1 MFKLVVSGMLIGI
14 ANIIPGVSGAT
25 LAVITNQYQRLITN
39 VATLTSLKFNRVE
52 WGYLTSIGLAAV
64 GGIYV
69 FSWPLD
75 YGLTHFNAVT
85 LLFIIGLVLG
95 SLEMVQLTTHQRSRK
110 CRYISGWSLGG
121 LVLVLAIGWLPT
133 TGGIEWNNTVLY
145 GLSGAVAMMAM
156 LIPGVSGSM
165 ILVLLGTYTEVV
177 QLIKSFDMIAMFP
190 FALGAAIG
198 GGATIKGIQW
208 LIYTHAPQFE
218 SFILGAVIG
227 SVVFIASQ
235 IHIVGNHPLSLC
247 LALILGIGISWRL
260 THAR

>member
-1 MFKLVVSGMLIGI
+1 MLIGI
-14 ANIIPGVSGAT
+14 ANIIPGISGAT
-25 LAVITNQYQRLITN
+25 VALITNQYQRLMTN
-39 VATLTSLKFNRVE
+39 IAALTSLKFNQVD
-52 WGYLTSIGLAAV
+52 WVYLISIGLAAV
-64 GGIYV
+64 GGIYI

-75 YGLTHFNAVT
+75 YGLTHFNAVI

-95 SLEMVQLTTHQRSRK
+95 SLEKVQLTTHQRSRK
-110 CRYISGWSLGG
+110 CRYISRWSLGG
-121 LVLVLAIGWLPT
+121 LVVVLTLGWLPT
-133 TGGIEWNNTVLY
+133 TGGIDWNNTVLHA
-145 GLSGAVAMMAM
+145 LSGVVAMMAM

-177 QLIKSFDMIAMFP
+177 QLIKSLDIIAMFP
-190 FALGAAIG
+190 FALGAVIG

-208 LIYTHAPQFE
+208 LIYTHASQFE

-227 SVVFIASQ
+227 SVIFIASQ
-235 IHIVGNHPLSLC
+235 INVVGNHPLSLC